1 MIKIL
6 YFLDHP
12 IQYQNPFLDKISL
25 SSKIDLNVIYLSD
38 FSLKPYFDEGLNK
51 TIKFDDIENFSHK
64 HQFIFKDKNKSKI
77 KFLIRLIKILFKE
90 KPKYF
95 WVHGYSNFYSISSI
109 IIANLLGIKV
119 LLRGESNNFF
129 KKSLKSKIKIFL
141 FFKII
146 DPLITKYPAI
156 GKKNREFYI
165 NNTKKNILKLPY
177 IVGNLSKK
185 KIIKKEDLLALR
197 KKLQITKNSF
207 IIFYNAKIIDRK
219 NPELLIN
226 SFLKIDKACKIP
238 ATLVIAGDGKI
249 KDKLIKRYKNF
260 RNIKFLGFINQNL
273 LSQFYSLADLFVLPS
288 KYDAW
293 GLVINEA
300 MSFSKPVI
308 TSRNVISSYDLIKQN
323 VNGVA
328 FNNKFHLEQ
337 SIINIINNK
346 DIRYRYSKNSG
357 IIIKNW
363 SIETANRYFHK
374 IFFK

>member
-12 IQYQNPFLDKISL
+12 IQYQNPFLDRISL

-51 TIKFDDIENFSHK
+51 IIKFDDIENFSHK

-77 KFLIRLIKILFKE
+77 KFLIKLIKILFKE
-90 KPKYF
+90 RPKYF

-119 LLRGESNNFF
+119 LLRGESNNFL
-129 KKSLKSKIKIFL
+129 KKSLKSRIKIFL

-146 DPLITKYPAI
+146 DPLITNYLAI

-165 NNTKKNILKLPY
+165 NNTKKDILKLPY

-185 KIIKKEDLLALR
+185 KIIKKKDLLILR
-197 KKLQITKNSF
+197 KKLQIKKNSF

-238 ATLVIAGDGKI
+238 VTLIIAGDGNI
-249 KDKLIKRYKNF
+249 KNRLIKRYKNF
-260 RNIKFLGFINQNL
+260 RNIKFIGFINQNL
-273 LSQFYSLADLFVLPS
+273 LSQFYSLSDLFVLPS

-323 VNGVA
+323 VNGVT

-363 SIETANRYFHK
+363 NIETANKYFHK
-374 IFFK
+374 IFLK

>member
-12 IQYQNPFLDKISL
+12 IQYQNPFLDRISL

-51 TIKFDDIENFSHK
+51 TIKFDDIENFGHK
-64 HQFIFKDKNKSKI
+64 HQFIFKDENKNKI
-77 KFLIRLIKILFKE
+77 KFSIRLTKILFKE

-109 IIANLLGIKV
+109 IIAYFLGIKV

-129 KKSLKSKIKIFL
+129 KKNLKSKISIFL

-146 DPLITKYPAI
+146 DPLITNYLAI
-156 GKKNREFYI
+156 GKKNKEFYI

-177 IVGNLSKK
+177 IVGNLLKK
-185 KIIKKEDLLALR
+185 KIIKKDDLMILR
-197 KKLQITKNSF
+197 KKLQIKQDSF

-226 SFLKIDKACKIP
+226 SFLKIEKACKIP
-238 ATLVIAGDGKI
+238 VTLIIAGDGII
-249 KDKLIKRYKNF
+249 KDKLIKKYKNF
-260 RNIKFLGFINQNL
+260 RNIKFVGFINQNL
-273 LSQFYSLADLFVLPS
+273 LSHFYTLSDLFVLPS

-293 GLVINEA
+293 GLVVNEA

-308 TSRNVISSYDLIKQN
+308 TSRNVVSSYDLVKQN

-346 DIRYRYSKNSG
+346 DIKHRFSKNSD

-363 SIETANRYFHK
+363 NIETANKYFHK